1 MAGNPG
7 HLRRFLVSF
16 CIPWVQFGRPG
27 GVSGS
32 GPGMEKSWQK
42 GRVGGEKW
50 VEASV
55 YGSLGGGL
63 CGECRDSGECR
74 DTLIG
79 AECRDSCLN
88 VGPS

>member
-1 MAGNPG
+1 
-7 HLRRFLVSF
+7 
-16 CIPWVQFGRPG
+16 
-27 GVSGS
+27 
-32 GPGMEKSWQK
+32 MEKRWQK

-55 YGSLGGGL
+55 YGSLGGV
-63 CGECRDSGECR
+63 SGG
-74 DTLIG
+74 IG

>member
-1 MAGNPG
+1 
-7 HLRRFLVSF
+7 
-16 CIPWVQFGRPG
+16 
-27 GVSGS
+27 
-32 GPGMEKSWQK
+32 MEKSWQK

>member
-1 MAGNPG
+1 
-7 HLRRFLVSF
+7 
-16 CIPWVQFGRPG
+16 
-27 GVSGS
+27 
-32 GPGMEKSWQK
+32 MEKRWQK

-63 CGECRDSGECR
+63 CGGIR
-74 DTLIG
+74 